1 MLGLCS
7 LCSLYRPSLLADH
20 LLASATEQ
28 ADGEHPNGC
37 VAARGGVEKGGGL
50 GVRRKEEVQDEE
62 KWWWRR
68 TGMMN
73 EGGERRVPRETRSGK
88 RKMTAATHQ
97 RKPTKVE

>member
-1 MLGLCS
+1 M
-7 LCSLYRPSLLADH
+7 
-20 LLASATEQ
+20 
-28 ADGEHPNGC
+28 
-37 VAARGGVEKGGGL
+37 

-62 KWWWRR
+62 KWWWKR